1 MAIVV
6 QCSDLSTELESLSH
20 NNIYIH
26 IKYLFAVVLLVSP
39 LFWRLRG
46 KQNFAMVKS
55 VMNLITMGF
64 TIVSLRLLFF
74 SLFLTSSIFSLTP
87 PQPSC
92 LAACSVSVV
101 TQKGFQRGECYVF
114 YIPRL
119 VSQKKNKIIC
129 LTRIKLQ
136 LWRDGL
142 IYITVFS
149 LSPRSFSLSLSLH
162 NCRSK
167 NSVSVSVTPNQD
179 QVSIIRFFSHSFL
192 SPSSTQLVLTHSQTN
207 SSCWTHPHHNLPS

>member
-1 MAIVV
+1 MDILTTSVACI
-6 QCSDLSTELESLSH
+6 SWLSSFSVPTFQLNWNRFHTITS
-20 NNIYIH
+20 IYISNTFCRRT
-26 IKYLFAVVLLVSP
+26 ILVSP

-119 VSQKKNKIIC
+119 FSQKKTKSFAWPELNFSFDV
-129 LTRIKLQ
+129 TD
-136 LWRDGL
+136 W
-142 IYITVFS
+142 YI
-149 LSPRSFSLSLSLH
+149 
-162 NCRSK
+162 
-167 NSVSVSVTPNQD
+167 
-179 QVSIIRFFSHSFL
+179 
-192 SPSSTQLVLTHSQTN
+192 
-207 SSCWTHPHHNLPS
+207 